1 MIFTELVLE
10 NFGAYAGRNI
20 INLRPENN
28 GSIHPIILVGGMNGG
43 GKTTLMDAM
52 RLALYGHRAQCSS
65 RNNISYSDFL
75 TQSANNKITSGQVTN
90 IELSFEQIYDNHWQ
104 EFKIIRSWNKHPQDG
119 KDSLSVIREGIYD
132 HILEENWDEYI
143 EAILPLGISNLFLF
157 DGEQVKE
164 LAESDEP
171 STSVIEA
178 INTLLGLE
186 LSKKLAVDLDVLVSR
201 KQKSL
206 ASKEQLQTIEE
217 IENKIAQQQQEL
229 ETRKDNL
236 ETLQGSL
243 KKAQQKLTSTQN
255 KFRKEGGKIAAESN
269 QLQEKIKLLAK
280 TVEEQRE
287 RLRKIAE
294 TSLPLLLVSNL
305 LSAAISQGKQEVKI
319 HKFQQ
324 AKDIIAERDRKLLT
338 YLQQETLGEDTITKV
353 KSFITQENK
362 ILINSL
368 QSQQGDYLDIT
379 EEELQQLISLPKD
392 SLSYLKQSATEIIAK
407 LQQLELAKEQIE
419 SQLATAAAPEE
430 YKKLDNA
437 VKKAQKEVNKS
448 QTIYL
453 TEQHKI
459 ETLDKEIE
467 YKQQEIKKILQ
478 QYGTQAI
485 DNIEEEHLINTVA
498 RVQDTLTI
506 FREKLALK
514 KLNKLETEVTECF
527 RYLLHKSNLVHR
539 VAIET
544 ETYRIT
550 LYDPQGQLLPKQR
563 LSAGEKQLLAIAFLW
578 SLARVS
584 GKNLP
589 VAIDTPLGRL
599 DSSHR
604 TNLIQRYFPSASHQV
619 ILLSTDTEI
628 GKEEIAILR
637 AENAIAHEY
646 LLQYNQEQRQTKIVE
661 GYFC

>member
-10 NFGAYAGRNI
+10 NFGAYADRNI

-43 GKTTLMDAM
+43 GKTTLMDAI

-65 RNNISYSDFL
+65 RNNLSYGDFL
-75 TQSANNKITSGQVTN
+75 TQSANNKITSGQVIN
-90 IELSFEQIYDNHWQ
+90 IELSFEHIYENHWQ
-104 EFKIIRSWNKHPQDG
+104 EFKIIRSWNKHPQEG
-119 KDSLSVIREGIYD
+119 KDSLSVIREGSYD
-132 HILEENWDEYI
+132 PILEENWDEYI

-164 LAESDEP
+164 LAESDELSP
-171 STSVIEA
+171 SVIEA

-201 KQKSL
+201 KQKSI
-206 ASKEQLQTIEE
+206 ASKKQLQTVEKIED
-217 IENKIAQQQQEL
+217 KIAQQKEEEAAGKENLATLQQE
-229 ETRKDNL
+229 
-236 ETLQGSL
+236 L
-243 KKAQQKLTSTQN
+243 KKAQQKLTRAQN
-255 KFRKEGGKIAAESN
+255 QFRKEGGKIAAESN
-269 QLQEKIKLLAK
+269 QLQEKIKLLDK
-280 TVEEQRE
+280 TVEEQQG

-294 TSLPLLLVSNL
+294 TTSPLMLVSDL
-305 LSAAISQGKQEVKI
+305 LSAAIIQGKQEVKI

-324 AKDIIAERDRKLLT
+324 AKDIIAERDRKLLN
-338 YLQQETLGEDTITKV
+338 YLQQENLAADTITKV
-353 KSFITQENK
+353 ASFISQENQS
-362 ILINSL
+362 LINSL
-368 QSQQGDYLDIT
+368 QSQPANYLDIT

-392 SLSYLKQSATEIIAK
+392 RLSYQKQSAREIIAK
-407 LQQLELAKEQIE
+407 LKQLELEKEQVE
-419 SQLATAAAPEE
+419 SQLSVAASPEE
-430 YKKLDNA
+430 YKKLDDA
-437 VKKAQKEVNKS
+437 VNKAQKEVNKS
-448 QTIYL
+448 QAIYL
-453 TEQHKI
+453 AEQHKI
-459 ETLDKEIE
+459 ETLGKAIE
-467 YKQQEIKKILQ
+467 QNQQEVKKILQ
-478 QYGTQAI
+478 QYREQAI
-485 DNIEEEHLINTVA
+485 DRFEEEHLINTVA
-498 RVQDTLTI
+498 RVQDTLKI
-506 FREKLALK
+506 FREKLTLT

-584 GKNLP
+584 GKSLP

-604 TNLIQRYFPSASHQV
+604 TNLIQRYFPSVSHQV

-628 GKEEIAILR
+628 GKEEIEILR
-637 AENAIAHEY
+637 SENAIAREY

>member
-10 NFGAYAGRNI
+10 NFGAYADRNI

-43 GKTTLMDAM
+43 GKTTLMDAI

-65 RNNISYSDFL
+65 RNNLSYGDFL
-75 TQSANNKITSGQVTN
+75 TQSANNKITSGQIIN
-90 IELSFEQIYDNHWQ
+90 IELSFEHIYENHWQ
-104 EFKIIRSWNKHPQDG
+104 EFKIIRSWNKHPQEG
-119 KDSLSVIREGIYD
+119 KDSLSVIREGSYD
-132 HILEENWDEYI
+132 PILEENWDEYI

-164 LAESDEP
+164 LAESDELSP
-171 STSVIEA
+171 SVIEA

-201 KQKSL
+201 KQKSI
-206 ASKEQLQTIEE
+206 ASKKQLQTIEE
-217 IENKIAQQQQEL
+217 LENKISLQKQEL
-229 ETRKDNL
+229 ETRKENL
-236 ETLQGSL
+236 ATLQQEL
-243 KKAQQKLTSTQN
+243 KKAQQKLTRTQN

-269 QLQEKIKLLAK
+269 QLQEKIKLLDK

-287 RLRKIAE
+287 RLKKIAE
-294 TSLPLLLVSNL
+294 TSLPLLLVSDL
-305 LSAAISQGKQEVKI
+305 LSTAVSQGKQEVKI

-324 AKDIIAERDRKLLT
+324 AKDIIAERDRKLLN
-338 YLQQETLGEDTITKV
+338 YLQQENLAADTITKV
-353 KSFITQENK
+353 ASFISQENQS
-362 ILINSL
+362 LINSL
-368 QSQQGDYLDIT
+368 QSQPANYLDIT

-392 SLSYLKQSATEIIAK
+392 RLSYQKQSAREIIAK
-407 LQQLELAKEQIE
+407 LKQLELEREQVE
-419 SQLATAAAPEE
+419 SQLAAAASPEE
-430 YKKLDNA
+430 YKKLDDA

-448 QTIYL
+448 QAIYL
-453 TEQHKI
+453 AEQHKI
-459 ETLDKEIE
+459 ETLGKAIE
-467 YKQQEIKKILQ
+467 QNQQEVKKILQ
-478 QYGTQAI
+478 QYREQAI
-485 DNIEEEHLINTVA
+485 DRFEEEHLINTVA
-498 RVQDTLTI
+498 RVQDTLKI
-506 FREKLALK
+506 FREKLTLT

-584 GKNLP
+584 GKSLP

-604 TNLIQRYFPSASHQV
+604 TNLIQRYFPSVSHQV

-628 GKEEIAILR
+628 GKEEIEILR
-637 AENAIAHEY
+637 SENAIAREY

>member
-10 NFGAYAGRNI
+10 NFGAYADRNI
-20 INLRPENN
+20 INLRPDNN
-28 GSIHPIILVGGMNGG
+28 GVVHPIILIGGMNGG
-43 GKTTLMDAM
+43 GKTTLIDAI

-65 RNNISYSDFL
+65 RNHLSYGDFL
-75 TQSANNKITSGQVTN
+75 TQLANNKITSGQVTN
-90 IELSFEQIYDNHWQ
+90 IELSFEHIHENHWQ
-104 EFKIIRSWNKHPQDG
+104 EFKIIRSWNKHPQEG
-119 KDSLSVIREGIYD
+119 KDSLSVIREGTYD
-132 HILEENWDEYI
+132 PILEENWDEYI

-171 STSVIEA
+171 SPSVIEA

-206 ASKEQLQTIEE
+206 TSKEQLQTIEE
-217 IENKIAQQQQEL
+217 LEDKIYHKKQEIEI
-229 ETRKDNL
+229 RKDNL
-236 ETLQGSL
+236 ITVQSSL
-243 KKAQQKLTSTQN
+243 KKAQQKLARTQN
-255 KFRKEGGKIAAESN
+255 KFCKEGGRIAAESN
-269 QLQEKIKLLAK
+269 QLQEKIKLLDK
-280 TVEEQRE
+280 TIEEQRE
-287 RLRKIAE
+287 KLKNIAG
-294 TSLPLLLVSNL
+294 TSLPLMLVSDL
-305 LSAAISQGKQEVKI
+305 LSAAVIQGQQEVKI

-324 AKDIIAERDRKLLT
+324 AKNIIAERDRKLLT
-338 YLQQETLGEDTITKV
+338 HLQKETLPEDTITKV
-353 KSFITQENK
+353 KSFIFQENQY
-362 ILINSL
+362 LFNSL
-368 QSQQGDYLDIT
+368 QSQQANYLDIT
-379 EEELQQLISLPKD
+379 EEELQQLISLQKD
-392 SLSYLKQSATEIIAK
+392 RISYQKQSATETMAK
-407 LQQLELAKEQIE
+407 LQQLKLEKEQAE
-419 SQLATAAAPEE
+419 SQLATAASPEE
-430 YKKLDNA
+430 YKKLDDA

-448 QTIYL
+448 QRSYL
-453 TEQHKI
+453 EEQHKI
-459 ETLDKEIE
+459 ETLVKEIE
-467 YKQQEIKKILQ
+467 QNQQRIKKILQ
-478 QYGTQAI
+478 QYSTQAI
-485 DNIEEEHLINTVA
+485 DNLEEEHLIKTVA
-498 RVQDTLTI
+498 RVQDTLKI
-506 FREKLALK
+506 FSEKLTLK

-539 VAIET
+539 VSIET

-604 TNLIQRYFPSASHQV
+604 SNLIQRYFPCASHQV

-628 GKEEIAILR
+628 GKEEIKILR
-637 AENAIAHEY
+637 LEGAITREY
-646 LLQYNQEQRQTKIVE
+646 LLQYSQEQHQTKITA
-661 GYFC
+661 GYFW

>member
-10 NFGAYAGRNI
+10 NFGAYADRNI

-28 GSIHPIILVGGMNGG
+28 GTINPIIVIGGMNGG
-43 GKTTLMDAM
+43 GKTTLIDAI

-65 RNNISYSDFL
+65 RNNLSYGDFL
-75 TQSANNKITSGQVTN
+75 TQLANNKIKSGQVTN
-90 IELSFEQIYDNHWQ
+90 IELSFEHIYENHWQ
-104 EFKIIRSWNKHPQDG
+104 EFKIIRSWNKHPQNG
-119 KDSLSVIREGIYD
+119 KDSLAVIREGSYD
-132 HILEENWDEYI
+132 PILEENWDEYI

-164 LAESDEP
+164 LAESNEP
-171 STSVIEA
+171 ANSVIEA

-217 IENKIAQQQQEL
+217 LETKISQKKQEL
-229 ETRKDNL
+229 ATRKENL
-236 ETLQGSL
+236 ETLQSSL
-243 KKAQQKLTSTQN
+243 KKAQQKLTRTQN
-255 KFRKEGGKIAAESN
+255 RFRQEGGRIAAESN
-269 QLQEKIKLLAK
+269 QLQEKIKLLDN
-280 TVEEQRE
+280 TIEEQQE
-287 RLRKIAE
+287 KLKNIAG
-294 TSLPLLLVSNL
+294 TSLPLLLVSDL
-305 LSAAISQGKQEVKI
+305 LSAAVSQGKHEVKI
-319 HKFQQ
+319 HKLQQ
-324 AKDIIAERDRKLLT
+324 ANDIIAERDRKLLT
-338 YLQQETLGEDTITKV
+338 YLQQQTLEEDAIAKV
-353 KSFITQENK
+353 RSFITQENQ
-362 ILINSL
+362 ILVNSL
-368 QSQQGDYLDIT
+368 QSQQEKYLNIT
-379 EEELQQLISLPKD
+379 EEELQQLISLSQD
-392 SLSYLKQSATEIIAK
+392 SLSYQKQSATAIIAK
-407 LQQLELAKEQIE
+407 LQQLELAKEQAE

-430 YKKLDNA
+430 YKKLNDA

-448 QTIYL
+448 QTTYL

-467 YKQQEIKKILQ
+467 HRQQEIKKILQ

-485 DNIEEEHLINTVA
+485 DKIEEEHLINTVA
-498 RVQDTLTI
+498 RVQDTLKI

-550 LYDPQGQLLPKQR
+550 LYDPQGKLLPKQR
-563 LSAGEKQLLAIAFLW
+563 LSAGEKQLLAIAFFW

-589 VAIDTPLGRL
+589 
-599 DSSHR
+599 
-604 TNLIQRYFPSASHQV
+604 
-619 ILLSTDTEI
+619 
-628 GKEEIAILR
+628 
-637 AENAIAHEY
+637 
-646 LLQYNQEQRQTKIVE
+646 
-661 GYFC
+661 

>member
-10 NFGAYAGRNI
+10 NFGAYADRNT

-43 GKTTLMDAM
+43 GKTTLMDAI
-52 RLALYGHRAQCSS
+52 RLALYGHRAQCAS
-65 RNNISYSDFL
+65 RNNLSYGDFL
-75 TQSANNKITSGQVTN
+75 TQLANNKIKSGQVTN
-90 IELSFEQIYDNHWQ
+90 IELSFEHIHENHWQ
-104 EFKIIRSWNKHPQDG
+104 EFKIIRSWNKHPQEG
-119 KDSLSVIREGIYD
+119 KDSLSVIREGSYD
-132 HILEENWDEYI
+132 PMLEENWDEYI

-164 LAESDEP
+164 LAESDELSP
-171 STSVIEA
+171 SVIEA
-178 INTLLGLE
+178 INTLLGLG

-201 KQKSL
+201 KQKSI
-206 ASKEQLQTIEE
+206 ASKKQLQTVEE
-217 IENKIAQQQQEL
+217 LENKISLQKQEL
-229 ETRKDNL
+229 ETRKENL
-236 ETLQGSL
+236 ATLQQEL
-243 KKAQQKLTSTQN
+243 KKAQQKLTRTQN

-269 QLQEKIKLLAK
+269 QLQEKIKLLDK
-280 TVEEQRE
+280 TVEEQQE

-294 TSLPLLLVSNL
+294 TSLPLLLVSDL
-305 LSAAISQGKQEVKI
+305 LSTAVSQGKQEVKI

-324 AKDIIAERDRKLLT
+324 AKDIIAERDRKLLN
-338 YLQQETLGEDTITKV
+338 YLQQENLAADTITKV
-353 KSFITQENK
+353 ASFISQENQS
-362 ILINSL
+362 LINSL
-368 QSQQGDYLDIT
+368 QSQPAKYLDIT

-392 SLSYLKQSATEIIAK
+392 RLSYQKQSAREIIAK
-407 LQQLELAKEQIE
+407 LKQLELEREQVE
-419 SQLATAAAPEE
+419 SQLAAAASPEE
-430 YKKLDNA
+430 YKKLDDA

-448 QTIYL
+448 QAIYL
-453 TEQHKI
+453 AEQHKI
-459 ETLDKEIE
+459 ETLGKAIE
-467 YKQQEIKKILQ
+467 QNQQEVKKILQ
-478 QYGTQAI
+478 QYREQAI
-485 DNIEEEHLINTVA
+485 DRFEEEHLINTVA
-498 RVQDTLTI
+498 RVQDTLKI
-506 FREKLALK
+506 FREKLTLT

-584 GKNLP
+584 GKSLP

-604 TNLIQRYFPSASHQV
+604 TNLIQRYFPSVSHQV

-628 GKEEIAILR
+628 GKEEIEILR
-637 AENAIAHEY
+637 SENAIAREY

>member
-10 NFGAYAGRNI
+10 NFGAYADRNI
-20 INLRPENN
+20 INLRPKNN

-43 GKTTLMDAM
+43 GKTTLMDAI

-65 RNNISYSDFL
+65 RNNLSYGDFL

-90 IELSFEQIYDNHWQ
+90 IELSFEHIHENHWQ
-104 EFKIIRSWNKHPQDG
+104 EFKIIRSWNKHPQEG
-119 KDSLSVIREGIYD
+119 KDSLSVIREGSYD
-132 HILEENWDEYI
+132 PILEENWDEYI

-164 LAESDEP
+164 LAESDELSP
-171 STSVIEA
+171 SVIEA

-201 KQKSL
+201 KQKSI
-206 ASKEQLQTIEE
+206 ASKKQLQTVEKIED
-217 IENKIAQQQQEL
+217 KIAQQKEEEAAGKENLATRQQE
-229 ETRKDNL
+229 
-236 ETLQGSL
+236 L
-243 KKAQQKLTSTQN
+243 KKAQQKLTRAQN
-255 KFRKEGGKIAAESN
+255 QFRKEGGKIAAESN
-269 QLQEKIKLLAK
+269 QLQEKIKLLDK
-280 TVEEQRE
+280 TVEEQQD

-294 TSLPLLLVSNL
+294 TTSPLMLVSDL
-305 LSAAISQGKQEVKI
+305 LSAAIIQGKQEVKI

-324 AKDIIAERDRKLLT
+324 AKDIIAERDRKLLN
-338 YLQQETLGEDTITKV
+338 YLQQENLAADTITKV
-353 KSFITQENK
+353 ASFISQENQS
-362 ILINSL
+362 LINSL
-368 QSQQGDYLDIT
+368 QSQPANYLDIT

-392 SLSYLKQSATEIIAK
+392 RLSYQKQSAREIIAK
-407 LQQLELAKEQIE
+407 LKQLELEKEQVE
-419 SQLATAAAPEE
+419 SQLSVAASPEE
-430 YKKLDNA
+430 YKKLDDA
-437 VKKAQKEVNKS
+437 VNKAQKEVNKS
-448 QTIYL
+448 QAIYL
-453 TEQHKI
+453 AEQHKI
-459 ETLDKEIE
+459 ETLGKAIE
-467 YKQQEIKKILQ
+467 QNQQEVKKILQ
-478 QYGTQAI
+478 QYREQAI
-485 DNIEEEHLINTVA
+485 DRFEEEHLINTVA
-498 RVQDTLTI
+498 RVQDTLKI
-506 FREKLALK
+506 FREKLTLT

-584 GKNLP
+584 GKSLP

-604 TNLIQRYFPSASHQV
+604 TNLIQRYFPSVSHQV

-628 GKEEIAILR
+628 GKEEIEILR
-637 AENAIAHEY
+637 SENAIAREY

>member
-10 NFGAYAGRNI
+10 NFGAYADRNI

-43 GKTTLMDAM
+43 GKTTLMDAI

-65 RNNISYSDFL
+65 RNNLSYGDFL
-75 TQSANNKITSGQVTN
+75 TQSANNKITSGQVIN
-90 IELSFEQIYDNHWQ
+90 IELSFEHIYENHWQ
-104 EFKIIRSWNKHPQDG
+104 EFKIIRSWNKHPQEG
-119 KDSLSVIREGIYD
+119 KDSLSVIREGSYD
-132 HILEENWDEYI
+132 PILEENWDEYI

-164 LAESDEP
+164 LAESDELSP
-171 STSVIEA
+171 SVIEA

-201 KQKSL
+201 KQKSI
-206 ASKEQLQTIEE
+206 ASKKQLQTVEKIED
-217 IENKIAQQQQEL
+217 KIAQQKEEEAAGKENLATRQQE
-229 ETRKDNL
+229 
-236 ETLQGSL
+236 L
-243 KKAQQKLTSTQN
+243 KKAQQKLTRAQN
-255 KFRKEGGKIAAESN
+255 QFRKEGGKIAAESN
-269 QLQEKIKLLAK
+269 QLQEKIKLLDK
-280 TVEEQRE
+280 TVEEQQG

-294 TSLPLLLVSNL
+294 TTSPLMLVSDL
-305 LSAAISQGKQEVKI
+305 LSAAIIQGKQEVKI
-319 HKFQQ
+319 YKFQQ
-324 AKDIIAERDRKLLT
+324 AKDIIAERDRKLLN
-338 YLQQETLGEDTITKV
+338 YLQQENLAADTITKV
-353 KSFITQENK
+353 ASFISQENQS
-362 ILINSL
+362 LINSL
-368 QSQQGDYLDIT
+368 QSQPANYLDIT

-392 SLSYLKQSATEIIAK
+392 RLSYQKQSAREIIAK
-407 LQQLELAKEQIE
+407 LKQLELEREQVE
-419 SQLATAAAPEE
+419 SQLAAAASPEE
-430 YKKLDNA
+430 YKKLDDA
-437 VKKAQKEVNKS
+437 VNKAQKEVNKS
-448 QTIYL
+448 QAIYL
-453 TEQHKI
+453 AEQHKI
-459 ETLDKEIE
+459 ETLGKAIE
-467 YKQQEIKKILQ
+467 QNQQEVKKILQ
-478 QYGTQAI
+478 QYREQAI
-485 DNIEEEHLINTVA
+485 DRFEEEHLINTVA
-498 RVQDTLTI
+498 RVQDTLKI
-506 FREKLALK
+506 FREKLTLT

-584 GKNLP
+584 GKSLP

-604 TNLIQRYFPSASHQV
+604 TNLIQRYFPSVSHQV

-628 GKEEIAILR
+628 GKEEIEILR
-637 AENAIAHEY
+637 SENAIAREY

>member
-10 NFGAYAGRNI
+10 NFGAYADRNI
-20 INLRPENN
+20 INLRPKNN

-43 GKTTLMDAM
+43 GKTTLMDAI

-65 RNNISYSDFL
+65 RNNLSYGDFL
-75 TQSANNKITSGQVTN
+75 TQSANNKITSGQVIN
-90 IELSFEQIYDNHWQ
+90 IELSFEHIYENHWQ
-104 EFKIIRSWNKHPQDG
+104 EFKIIRSWNKHPQEG
-119 KDSLSVIREGIYD
+119 KDSLSVIREGSYD
-132 HILEENWDEYI
+132 PILEENWDEYI

-164 LAESDEP
+164 LAESDELSP
-171 STSVIEA
+171 SVIEA

-201 KQKSL
+201 KQKSI
-206 ASKEQLQTIEE
+206 ASKKQLQTVEKIED
-217 IENKIAQQQQEL
+217 KIAQQKEEEAAGKENLATRQQE
-229 ETRKDNL
+229 
-236 ETLQGSL
+236 L
-243 KKAQQKLTSTQN
+243 KKAQQKLTRAQN
-255 KFRKEGGKIAAESN
+255 QFRKEGGKMAAESN
-269 QLQEKIKLLAK
+269 QLQEKIKLLDK
-280 TVEEQRE
+280 TVEEQQD

-294 TSLPLLLVSNL
+294 TTSPLMLVSDL
-305 LSAAISQGKQEVKI
+305 LSAAIIQGKQEVKI
-319 HKFQQ
+319 YKFQQ
-324 AKDIIAERDRKLLT
+324 AKDIIAERDRKLLN
-338 YLQQETLGEDTITKV
+338 YLQQENLAADTITKV
-353 KSFITQENK
+353 ASFISQENQS
-362 ILINSL
+362 LINSL
-368 QSQQGDYLDIT
+368 QSQPANYLDIT

-392 SLSYLKQSATEIIAK
+392 RLSYQKQSAREIIAK
-407 LQQLELAKEQIE
+407 LKQLELEREQVE
-419 SQLATAAAPEE
+419 SQLAAAASPEE
-430 YKKLDNA
+430 YKKLDDA
-437 VKKAQKEVNKS
+437 VNKAQKEVNKS
-448 QTIYL
+448 QAIYL
-453 TEQHKI
+453 AEQHKI
-459 ETLDKEIE
+459 ETLGKAIE
-467 YKQQEIKKILQ
+467 QNQQEVKKILQ
-478 QYGTQAI
+478 QYREQAI
-485 DNIEEEHLINTVA
+485 DRFEEEHLINTVA
-498 RVQDTLTI
+498 RVQDTLKI
-506 FREKLALK
+506 FREKLTLT

-584 GKNLP
+584 GKSLP

-604 TNLIQRYFPSASHQV
+604 TNLIQRYFPSVSHQV

-628 GKEEIAILR
+628 GKEEIEILR
-637 AENAIAHEY
+637 SENAIAREY

>member
-10 NFGAYAGRNI
+10 NFGAYADRNI

-43 GKTTLMDAM
+43 GKTTLMDAI
-52 RLALYGHRAQCSS
+52 RLALYGHRAQFSS
-65 RNNISYSDFL
+65 RNNLSYGDFL

-90 IELSFEQIYDNHWQ
+90 IELSFEHIHENHWQ
-104 EFKIIRSWNKHPQDG
+104 EFKIIRSWNKHPQEG
-119 KDSLSVIREGIYD
+119 KDSLSVIREGSYD
-132 HILEENWDEYI
+132 PILEENWDEYI

-164 LAESDEP
+164 LAESNELSP
-171 STSVIEA
+171 SVIEA

-201 KQKSL
+201 KQKSI
-206 ASKEQLQTIEE
+206 ASKKQLQTIEE
-217 IENKIAQQQQEL
+217 LENKISLQKQEL
-229 ETRKDNL
+229 ETRKENL
-236 ETLQGSL
+236 ATLQQEL
-243 KKAQQKLTSTQN
+243 KKAQQKLTRTQN

-269 QLQEKIKLLAK
+269 QLQEKIKLLDK

-287 RLRKIAE
+287 RLKKMAE
-294 TSLPLLLVSNL
+294 TSLPLLLVSDL
-305 LSAAISQGKQEVKI
+305 LSTAVSQGKQEVKI

-324 AKDIIAERDRKLLT
+324 AKDIIAERDRKLLN
-338 YLQQETLGEDTITKV
+338 YLQQENLAADTITKV
-353 KSFITQENK
+353 ASFISQENQS
-362 ILINSL
+362 LINSL
-368 QSQQGDYLDIT
+368 QSQPANYLDIT

-392 SLSYLKQSATEIIAK
+392 RLSYQKQSAREIIAK
-407 LQQLELAKEQIE
+407 LKQLELEKEQVE
-419 SQLATAAAPEE
+419 SQLSVAASPEE
-430 YKKLDNA
+430 YKKLDDA
-437 VKKAQKEVNKS
+437 VNKAQKEVNKS
-448 QTIYL
+448 QAIYL
-453 TEQHKI
+453 AEQHKI
-459 ETLDKEIE
+459 ETLGKAIE
-467 YKQQEIKKILQ
+467 QNQQEVKKILQ
-478 QYGTQAI
+478 QYGEQAI
-485 DNIEEEHLINTVA
+485 DRFEEEHLINTVA
-498 RVQDTLTI
+498 RVQDTLKI
-506 FREKLALK
+506 FREKLTLT

-584 GKNLP
+584 GKSLP

-604 TNLIQRYFPSASHQV
+604 TNLIQRYFPSVSHQV

-628 GKEEIAILR
+628 GKEEIEILR
-637 AENAIAHEY
+637 SENAIAREY

>member
-119 KDSLSVIREGIYD
+119 KDSLSVIREGSYD
-132 HILEENWDEYI
+132 TILEENWDEYI

-243 KKAQQKLTSTQN
+243 KKAQQKLTRNQN

-294 TSLPLLLVSNL
+294 TSLPLLLVSDL

-437 VKKAQKEVNKS
+437 VKKSQKEVNKS

-453 TEQHKI
+453 TEQYKI

>member
-10 NFGAYAGRNI
+10 NFGAYVDRNI

-28 GSIHPIILVGGMNGG
+28 ETVHPIILIGGMNGG
-43 GKTTLMDAM
+43 GKTTLIDAI

-65 RNNISYSDFL
+65 RNHLSYGDFL
-75 TQSANNKITSGQVTN
+75 TQLANNKITSGQVTN
-90 IELSFEQIYDNHWQ
+90 IELSFEHIHENHWQ
-104 EFKIIRSWNKHPQDG
+104 EFKIIRSWNKHPQEG
-119 KDSLSVIREGIYD
+119 KDSLSVIREGSYD
-132 HILEENWDEYI
+132 PMLEENWDEYI

-171 STSVIEA
+171 SPSVIEA

-186 LSKKLAVDLDVLVSR
+186 LSKKLAIDLDVLVSR

-206 ASKEQLQTIEE
+206 ASKEQLQTIEQLE
-217 IENKIAQQQQEL
+217 GKISQKEQEL
-229 ETRKDNL
+229 EIRKENIA
-236 ETLQGSL
+236 TLQQSL
-243 KKAQQKLTSTQN
+243 KKTQQKLTRTQN
-255 KFRKEGGKIAAESN
+255 KFRKEGGRIAAESN
-269 QLQEKIKLLAK
+269 QLQEKIKLLDHS
-280 TVEEQRE
+280 VEEQRE
-287 RLRKIAE
+287 KLKNIAG
-294 TSLPLLLVSNL
+294 TSLPLLLVSDL
-305 LSAAISQGKQEVKI
+305 LSAAVSQGKHEVKI
-319 HKFQQ
+319 HKLQQ
-324 AKDIIAERDRKLLT
+324 AKDIITERDRKLLT
-338 YLQQETLGEDTITKV
+338 YLQQETLAEDTLTKI
-353 KSFITQENK
+353 KSFIDQENQ

-368 QSQQGDYLDIT
+368 QSQQTDYLGIT
-379 EEELQQLISLPKD
+379 EEELQLLITLPKD
-392 SLSYLKQSATEIIAK
+392 RLSYQKQSATEIIAK
-407 LQQLELAKEQIE
+407 LQQLELAQEQVA
-419 SQLATAAAPEE
+419 SQLATAASPEE
-430 YKKLDNA
+430 YKKLDDA
-437 VKKAQKEVNKS
+437 VKQAQKEVNKN
-448 QTIYL
+448 QQLYL

-459 ETLDKEIE
+459 EILEKEIIQN
-467 YKQQEIKKILQ
+467 QQEIKKNLQ

-485 DNIEEEHLINTVA
+485 DNIEDEHLINTVA
-498 RVQDTLTI
+498 RVQDTLKI
-506 FREKLALK
+506 FREKLALR

-544 ETYRIT
+544 DTYRIT

-628 GKEEIAILR
+628 GKEEIDILR
-637 AENAIAHEY
+637 SENAIAREY

-661 GYFC
+661 GYFG

>member
-10 NFGAYAGRNI
+10 NFGAYADRNI

-90 IELSFEQIYDNHWQ
+90 IELSFEQIYNNHWQ

-119 KDSLSVIREGIYD
+119 KDSLSVIREGSYD
-132 HILEENWDEYI
+132 PILEENWDEYI

-294 TSLPLLLVSNL
+294 TSLPLLLVSDL

-485 DNIEEEHLINTVA
+485 NNIEEEHLINTVA
-498 RVQDTLTI
+498 RVQDTLKI

>member
-10 NFGAYAGRNI
+10 NFGAYADRNI

-43 GKTTLMDAM
+43 GKTTLMDAI
-52 RLALYGHRAQCSS
+52 RLALYGHRAQFSS
-65 RNNISYSDFL
+65 RNNLSYGDFL

-90 IELSFEQIYDNHWQ
+90 IELSFEHIHENHWQ
-104 EFKIIRSWNKHPQDG
+104 EFKIIRSWNKYPQEG
-119 KDSLSVIREGIYD
+119 KDSLSVIREGSYD
-132 HILEENWDEYI
+132 PILEENWDEYI
-143 EAILPLGISNLFLF
+143 ETILPLGISNLFLF

-164 LAESDEP
+164 LAESNELSP
-171 STSVIEA
+171 SVIEA

-201 KQKSL
+201 KQKSI
-206 ASKEQLQTIEE
+206 ASKKQLQTIEE
-217 IENKIAQQQQEL
+217 LENKISLQKQEL
-229 ETRKDNL
+229 ETRKENL
-236 ETLQGSL
+236 ATLQQEL
-243 KKAQQKLTSTQN
+243 KKAQQKLTRTQN

-269 QLQEKIKLLAK
+269 QLQEKIKLLDK
-280 TVEEQRE
+280 IVEEQQE

-294 TSLPLLLVSNL
+294 TSLPLLLVSDL
-305 LSAAISQGKQEVKI
+305 LSTAVSQGKQEVKI

-324 AKDIIAERDRKLLT
+324 AKDIIAERDRKLLN
-338 YLQQETLGEDTITKV
+338 YLQQENLAADTITKV
-353 KSFITQENK
+353 ASFISQENQS
-362 ILINSL
+362 LINSL
-368 QSQQGDYLDIT
+368 QSQPANYLDIT

-392 SLSYLKQSATEIIAK
+392 RLSYQKQSAREIIAK
-407 LQQLELAKEQIE
+407 LKQLELEREQVE
-419 SQLATAAAPEE
+419 SQLAAAASPEE
-430 YKKLDNA
+430 YKKLDDE

-448 QTIYL
+448 QAIYL
-453 TEQHKI
+453 AEQHKI
-459 ETLDKEIE
+459 ETLGKAIE
-467 YKQQEIKKILQ
+467 QNQQEVKKILQ
-478 QYGTQAI
+478 QYGEQAI
-485 DNIEEEHLINTVA
+485 DRFEEEHLINTVA
-498 RVQDTLTI
+498 RVQDTLKI
-506 FREKLALK
+506 FREKLTLT

-584 GKNLP
+584 GKSLP

-604 TNLIQRYFPSASHQV
+604 TNLIQRYFPSVSHQV

-628 GKEEIAILR
+628 GKEEIEILR
-637 AENAIAHEY
+637 SENAIAREY

>member
-10 NFGAYAGRNI
+10 NFGAYADRNI

-28 GSIHPIILVGGMNGG
+28 ETVQPIILIGGMNGG
-43 GKTTLMDAM
+43 GKTTLIDAI
-52 RLALYGHRAQCSS
+52 RLVLYGHRAQCSS
-65 RNNISYSDFL
+65 RSNLSYGDFL
-75 TQSANNKITSGQVTN
+75 TQLANNKITSGQVTN
-90 IELSFEQIYDNHWQ
+90 IELSFEHIHENHWQ
-104 EFKIIRSWNKHPQDG
+104 EFKIIRSWNKHPQEG
-119 KDSLSVIREGIYD
+119 KDSLSVIREGTYD
-132 HILEENWDEYI
+132 PILEENWDEYI

-171 STSVIEA
+171 SPSVIEA

-186 LSKKLAVDLDVLVSR
+186 LSKKLAIDLDVLVSR

-217 IENKIAQQQQEL
+217 LEGKISQKRQEL
-229 ETRKDNL
+229 KIRKENIA
-236 ETLQGSL
+236 TLQQSL
-243 KKAQQKLTSTQN
+243 KKTQQKLTRTQN
-255 KFRKEGGKIAAESN
+255 KFRKEGGRIAAESN
-269 QLQEKIKLLAK
+269 QLQEKIKLLDHS
-280 TVEEQRE
+280 VEEQRE
-287 RLRKIAE
+287 KLKNIAG
-294 TSLPLLLVSNL
+294 TSLPLLLVSDL
-305 LSAAISQGKQEVKI
+305 LSAAVSQGKHEVKI
-319 HKFQQ
+319 HKLQQ
-324 AKDIIAERDRKLLT
+324 AKDIITERDRKLLT
-338 YLQQETLGEDTITKV
+338 YLQQETLAEDTLTKI
-353 KSFITQENK
+353 KSFIDQENQ

-368 QSQQGDYLDIT
+368 QSQQTDYLGIT
-379 EEELQQLISLPKD
+379 EEELQLLITLPKD
-392 SLSYLKQSATEIIAK
+392 RLSYQKQSATEIIAK
-407 LQQLELAKEQIE
+407 LQQLELAQEQVA
-419 SQLATAAAPEE
+419 SQLATAASPEE
-430 YKKLDNA
+430 YKKLDDA
-437 VKKAQKEVNKS
+437 VKQAQKEVNKN
-448 QTIYL
+448 QQLYL

-459 ETLDKEIE
+459 EILEKEIIQN
-467 YKQQEIKKILQ
+467 QQEIKKNLQ

-485 DNIEEEHLINTVA
+485 DNIEDEHLINTVA
-498 RVQDTLTI
+498 RVQDTLKI
-506 FREKLALK
+506 FREKLALR

-544 ETYRIT
+544 DTYRIT

-628 GKEEIAILR
+628 GKEEIDILR
-637 AENAIAHEY
+637 SENAIAREY

-661 GYFC
+661 GYFG

>member
-10 NFGAYAGRNI
+10 NFGAYADRNI

-43 GKTTLMDAM
+43 GKTTLMDAI

-65 RNNISYSDFL
+65 RNNLSYGDFL

-90 IELSFEQIYDNHWQ
+90 IELSFEHIHENHWQ
-104 EFKIIRSWNKHPQDG
+104 EFKIIRSWNKHPQEG
-119 KDSLSVIREGIYD
+119 KDSLSVIREGSYD
-132 HILEENWDEYI
+132 PILEENWDEYI

-164 LAESDEP
+164 LAESDELSP
-171 STSVIEA
+171 SVIEA

-201 KQKSL
+201 KQKSI
-206 ASKEQLQTIEE
+206 ASKKQLQTVEKIED
-217 IENKIAQQQQEL
+217 KIAQQKEEEAAGKENLATRQQE
-229 ETRKDNL
+229 
-236 ETLQGSL
+236 L
-243 KKAQQKLTSTQN
+243 KKAQQKLTRAQN
-255 KFRKEGGKIAAESN
+255 QFRKEGGKIAAESN
-269 QLQEKIKLLAK
+269 QLQEKIKLLDK
-280 TVEEQRE
+280 TVEEQQE
-287 RLRKIAE
+287 RLKKMTE
-294 TSLPLLLVSNL
+294 TSLPLLLVSDL
-305 LSAAISQGKQEVKI
+305 LSTAVSQGKQEVKI
-319 HKFQQ
+319 HKLQQ
-324 AKDIIAERDRKLLT
+324 AKDIIAERDRKLLN
-338 YLQQETLGEDTITKV
+338 YLQQENLAADTITKV
-353 KSFITQENK
+353 ASFISQENQN
-362 ILINSL
+362 LINSL
-368 QSQQGDYLDIT
+368 QSQPANYLDIT

-392 SLSYLKQSATEIIAK
+392 RLSYQKQSAREIIAK
-407 LQQLELAKEQIE
+407 LKQLELEKEQVE
-419 SQLATAAAPEE
+419 SQLSVAASPEE
-430 YKKLDNA
+430 YKKLDDA
-437 VKKAQKEVNKS
+437 VNKAQKEVNKS
-448 QTIYL
+448 QAIYL
-453 TEQHKI
+453 AEQHKI
-459 ETLDKEIE
+459 ETLGKAIE
-467 YKQQEIKKILQ
+467 QNQQEVKKILQ
-478 QYGTQAI
+478 QYREQAI
-485 DNIEEEHLINTVA
+485 DRFEEEHLINTVA
-498 RVQDTLTI
+498 RVQDTLKI
-506 FREKLALK
+506 FREKLTLT

-584 GKNLP
+584 GKSLP

-604 TNLIQRYFPSASHQV
+604 TNLIQRYFPSVSHQV

-628 GKEEIAILR
+628 GKEEIEILR
-637 AENAIAHEY
+637 SENAIAREY

>member
-1 MIFTELVLE
+1 MI
-10 NFGAYAGRNI
+10 GW
-20 INLRPENN
+20 
-28 GSIHPIILVGGMNGG
+28 MNGG
-43 GKTTLMDAM
+43 GKTTLIDAI

-65 RNNISYSDFL
+65 RNNLSYGDFL
-75 TQSANNKITSGQVTN
+75 TQLANNKITSGQVTN
-90 IELSFEQIYDNHWQ
+90 IELSFEHIHENHWQ
-104 EFKIIRSWNKHPQDG
+104 EFKIIRSWNKYPQEG
-119 KDSLSVIREGIYD
+119 KDSLSVIREGSYD
-132 HILEENWDEYI
+132 SILEENWDEYI

-217 IENKIAQQQQEL
+217 LEGKISQKEQEL
-229 ETRKDNL
+229 EIRKENIA
-236 ETLQGSL
+236 TLQQSL
-243 KKAQQKLTSTQN
+243 KKTQQKLTRTQN
-255 KFRKEGGKIAAESN
+255 KFRKEGGRIAAESN
-269 QLQEKIKLLAK
+269 QLQEKIKLLDH

-287 RLRKIAE
+287 KLKNIAG
-294 TSLPLLLVSNL
+294 TSLPLLLVSDL
-305 LSAAISQGKQEVKI
+305 LSAAVSQGKHEVKI

-338 YLQQETLGEDTITKV
+338 YLQQETLAEDTITKV
-353 KSFITQENK
+353 KSFIDQENQ

-368 QSQQGDYLDIT
+368 QSQPTDYLDIT

-392 SLSYLKQSATEIIAK
+392 RLSYQKQSAIEIIAK
-407 LQQLELAKEQIE
+407 LQQLELSKEQVE
-419 SQLATAAAPEE
+419 SNLATAASPEE
-430 YKKLDNA
+430 YKKLDDA
-437 VKKAQKEVNKS
+437 VKQAQKEVNKT
-448 QTIYL
+448 QKLYL

-459 ETLDKEIE
+459 EILEKEIE
-467 YKQQEIKKILQ
+467 QQQQEIKKILQ

-485 DNIEEEHLINTVA
+485 DNFEEEHLINTVA
-498 RVQDTLTI
+498 RVQDTLKI
-506 FREKLALK
+506 FREKLTLK

-628 GKEEIAILR
+628 GTEEIKILR
-637 AENAIAHEY
+637 SENAIAREY
-646 LLQYNQEQRQTKIVE
+646 LLQYDHQQRQTKIVK
-661 GYFC
+661 GYFA